1 MVNEYMIEIGC
12 RLMIWL
18 KLINNIIHRIKNRD
32 NFRPK
37 TEDRRQSHKIPS
49 WEGMGVGFL
58 KTEDRRQKTEV
69 K

>member
-37 TEDRRQSHKIPS
+37 TEVEDSR
-49 WEGMGVGFL
+49 ELGMTKSRKAG
-58 KTEDRRQKTEV
+58 TEDRRPK
-69 K
+69 